1 MNIKSKL
8 AQIRIILSKKENKHE
23 KHYTMFPD
31 KHKMESIMVYNIK
44 DKIINDGSD
53 QYAYLFVDLN
63 PRLGTSF
70 VNSDWHA

>member
-1 MNIKSKL
+1 
-8 AQIRIILSKKENKHE
+8 
-23 KHYTMFPD
+23 MFPD